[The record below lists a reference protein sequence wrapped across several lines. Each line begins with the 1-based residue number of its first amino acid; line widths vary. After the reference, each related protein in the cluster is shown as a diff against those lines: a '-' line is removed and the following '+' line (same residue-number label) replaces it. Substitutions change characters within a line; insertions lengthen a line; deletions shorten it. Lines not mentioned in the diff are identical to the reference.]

1 MKLQTFIKQLEE
13 KNAKGYLV
21 GGAVR
26 DKWLGKIPKDYD
38 YCVTGIS
45 RKDFEALFPYAKMNG
60 PKRIV
65 IINGIKKEIEF
76 PVYRM
81 EIQGE
86 VCEISLGR
94 KDVQFG
100 DSHNDV
106 YAIPDPNMSIED
118 DLARRDITINSMAID
133 LHTGELIDPY
143 SGKEDL
149 AKGIIRKTTDA
160 FKEDPLRVYRAARF
174 ASQFGFM
181 IEKNTLKDMGV
192 LKNKLHA
199 LKVER
204 VVGETNK
211 ALLSDNPSIYF
222 RNLKTVNILD
232 VHFPEINVLS
242 EYPQSP
248 EHHPEGDVFEHV
260 MQVLEAA
267 RVFAKNMPDVEN
279 ESLEQRGR
287 RELMV
292 MYSALLHDVGKA
304 VTKGIHKTKGTPTYI
319 KHEAAGVPIAEAFLD
334 RLHLQGLKKPVLFGV
349 AKHMIMHKD
358 IGIMKTTKVVDFIE
372 GKFEPRS
379 LKNDEKIMA
388 EDWLKEKKKNV
399 KEHIGKM
406 KVFERAQGLINTMG
420 IEEYIALCAADVAGR
435 IRDSEKLPQVLDVFL
450 QFFKISKESNSQQL
464 DVIGNRLFDII
475 VNPEEAE
482 KLKNELYIVTK
493 HKEFLEEYS
502 KKTKEVKILVN
513 KEELATPHKGYFVM
527 SPKGKSFSFHDSK
540 DIDLGYQIHAKK
552 KEIRTKIVE
561 EIRTKS
567 EKKVKI

>member
-1 MKLQTFIKQLEE
+1 MNLQNFIKKLEE
-13 KNAKGYLV
+13 KNTKGYLV

-26 DKWLGKIPKDYD
+26 DKLRGKIPKDND

-45 RKDFEALFPYAKMNG
+45 RKDFEALFPYATMNG

-65 IINGIKKEIEF
+65 IINGIKEEIEF

-143 SGKEDL
+143 GGKEDL

-174 ASQFGFM
+174 ASQFGFV
-181 IEKNTLKDMGV
+181 IEKDTLKDMGI

-204 VVGETNK
+204 VIGETNK
-211 ALLSDNPSIYF
+211 TLLSGNPSVYF
-222 RNLKTVNILD
+222 RNLKKAGILD
-232 VHFPEINVLS
+232 VHFPEIDALS
-242 EYPQSP
+242 EYQQSP

-267 RVFAKNMPDVEN
+267 RVFARNMPNVEN
-279 ESLEQRGR
+279 ETPEQREK

-304 VTKGIHKTKGTPTYI
+304 VTQGIHKTKGTPTYI
-319 KHEAAGVPIAEAFLD
+319 KHEEAGVPIAEAFLD
-334 RLHLQGLKKPVLFGV
+334 RLHLKGLKKPVSFGV
-349 AKHMIMHKD
+349 AKHMTMHKN
-358 IGIMKTTKVVDFIE
+358 IGIMKAAKAVDFIE

-388 EDWLKEKKKNV
+388 EDWLKEQKKNI
-399 KEHIGKM
+399 KEHIGKI
-406 KVFERAQGLINTMG
+406 KVYERTQGLINTMG

-450 QFFKISKESNSQQL
+450 HFFKISKESNLQQL

-475 VNPEEAE
+475 ANPEEA
-482 KLKNELYIVTK
+482 KNLINELYIVTK

-502 KKTKEVKILVN
+502 NQTKEMKIIVN
-513 KEELATPHKGYFVM
+513 TEGLATLPKECFVM

-540 DIDLGYQIHAKK
+540 DIDLGYQIHTKK
-552 KEIRTKIVE
+552 REIRTKIVE

-567 EKKVKI
+567 EEKIDI